1 MEMKKLLASLLAGTA
16 ALSMAACSGSGDSD
30 SGDSGSGDTGSDE
43 KKTVTMTVSGP
54 SEDQTSSD
62 DPNSGWLQAQ
72 CEAFAAEHPDWDIT
86 FNYKTIPE
94 GSASDELAKDPEAG
108 PDVYLF
114 ASDQTGRLIEK
125 NAISRF
131 GGTALDTIN
140 NENDPSMVS
149 TVTYNDGVYG
159 VPFTSNT
166 WFMFYNKDIFTPE
179 DVTNLDTMLEKGPV
193 SFPLDNFWYSASF
206 FYGAGCTIYG
216 ADGNDVSAGVDFDN
230 ENGLAALNY
239 LIDLV
244 NNPNFTNDEVGT
256 GVGLSKLRDGSVG
269 NVFSGSWDYENLA
282 SDMGDKLGLAGA
294 PAFNL
299 NGTATPLRAYLT
311 SKAVGVNP
319 NSKDLEVANALALY
333 LGGESAQKAHW
344 EQRSVVPCNTK
355 LLEDESIKSSDLVTA
370 QNDTVANAVPQPSV
384 SQMANIFTFGENFGK
399 SIVSGEVNHD
409 NAQEKLTDWV
419 TQMNNI
425 TPESE

>member
-16 ALSMAACSGSGDSD
+16 ALSMAACSGSGDSG

-94 GSASDELAKDPEAG
+94 GSAGDELAKDPEAG

>member
-16 ALSMAACSGSGDSD
+16 ALSMAACSGSGDSG

-94 GSASDELAKDPEAG
+94 GSAGDELAKDPEAG

-269 NVFSGSWDYENLA
+269 NVFSGSWEYENLA

>member
-16 ALSMAACSGSGDSD
+16 ALSMAACSGSGDSG

-94 GSASDELAKDPEAG
+94 GSAGDELAKDPEAG

-140 NENDPSMVS
+140 SENDPTMVS
-149 TVTYNDGVYG
+149 TVTYNEGVYG

-166 WFMFYNKDIFTPE
+166 WFMYYNKDIFTPE

-230 ENGLAALNY
+230 EHGLAALNY

>member
-16 ALSMAACSGSGDSD
+16 ALSMAACSGSGDSG

-94 GSASDELAKDPEAG
+94 GSAGDELAKDPEAG

-159 VPFTSNT
+159 VPFTSN
-166 WFMFYNKDIFTPE
+166 
-179 DVTNLDTMLEKGPV
+179 L
-193 SFPLDNFWYSASF
+193 NFSPF
-206 FYGAGCTIYG
+206 HT
-216 ADGNDVSAGVDFDN
+216 
-230 ENGLAALNY
+230 
-239 LIDLV
+239 
-244 NNPNFTNDEVGT
+244 
-256 GVGLSKLRDGSVG
+256 
-269 NVFSGSWDYENLA
+269 
-282 SDMGDKLGLAGA
+282 
-294 PAFNL
+294 
-299 NGTATPLRAYLT
+299 
-311 SKAVGVNP
+311 
-319 NSKDLEVANALALY
+319 
-333 LGGESAQKAHW
+333 
-344 EQRSVVPCNTK
+344 
-355 LLEDESIKSSDLVTA
+355 
-370 QNDTVANAVPQPSV
+370 
-384 SQMANIFTFGENFGK
+384 
-399 SIVSGEVNHD
+399 
-409 NAQEKLTDWV
+409 
-419 TQMNNI
+419 
-425 TPESE
+425 

>member
-16 ALSMAACSGSGDSD
+16 ALSMAACSGSGDSG